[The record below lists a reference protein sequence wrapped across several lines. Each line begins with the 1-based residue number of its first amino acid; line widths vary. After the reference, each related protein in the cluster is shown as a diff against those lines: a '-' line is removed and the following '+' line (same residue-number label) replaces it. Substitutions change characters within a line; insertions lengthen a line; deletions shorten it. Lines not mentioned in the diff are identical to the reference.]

1 MGMKVE
7 LTKEWKQQPYGMSYD
22 AEWKRTLLMC
32 SGGCHKGQDTWR
44 GQALMGL
51 FHRGGPDRD
60 SVAKAQRDAE
70 RFAVEILLD
79 IRDGTEVL
87 LARRMKT
94 PRNWKQS
101 GRLFNATWKDIR
113 LSCFDATP
121 GLGWIGRVSMKRWQ
135 FATERLGSFRRSSVA
150 AKKDAEMLAE
160 ELLLDIRDGAALI
173 MAKYGVDDDD

>member
-1 MGMKVE
+1 MGIKVE
-7 LTKEWKQQPYGMSYD
+7 LTKEWKRQPRSSSYD
-22 AEWKRTLLMC
+22 ARWKHTLLMC
-32 SGGCHKGQDTWR
+32 SCGCHNGQDTWR

-79 IRDGTEVL
+79 IRDGTEAL
-87 LARRMKT
+87 LTRRMT
-94 PRNWKQS
+94 PRNWKQN
-101 GRLFNATWKDIR
+101 GRLFSATWKDIS
-113 LSCFDATP
+113 LWCLDATP
-121 GLGWIGRVSMKRWQ
+121 SPGWIGRVSMKRWQ
-135 FATERLGSFRRSSVA
+135 IATGRVGSFRRSSMA
-150 AKKDAEMLAE
+150 AQKDAEMLAE